1 MTGFEVYK
9 VIGIYLIAVNLVGFF
24 VMGIDKLK
32 AKKRGWR
39 IPEATLFIIALIGG
53 SVGSIIG
60 MHLFRHK
67 TKHWY
72 FLYGMPLILVLHII
86 CAYFILNGPIEFFV
100 I

>member
-1 MTGFEVYK
+1 MRSS
-9 VIGIYLIAVNLVGFF
+9 IGEVNLGKFNGMSVIWNMENSANSH
-24 VMGIDKLK
+24 V
-32 AKKRGWR
+32 
-39 IPEATLFIIALIGG
+39 ALIGG